1 MKMQFKE
8 KWDFKLFYKSD
19 NDPQMEK
26 DLLVYESA
34 VSSFEKKY
42 KDKTDYLL
50 DSKKLSKVLDE
61 YEKLISMPE
70 AYKPLHYFQLK
81 KDINSKDKVT
91 QSRVGIYEERFHKQS
106 NRVIFFRLSL
116 GKISKDK
123 QKEFLKDK
131 NLNKYHY
138 FLERI
143 FINAKY
149 ELSEKEEKIINLLNT
164 PAYSMWVQGVSKV
177 LSSQEVKF
185 RGNNIPINEAS
196 GILTSLETKERRIL
210 ADRLNQKFKEVSDFS
225 EAEINAV
232 VTKKKIIDELCG
244 FENPYQSTII
254 SYENEERVINN
265 LVDVVTKN
273 FKIAHRFYKIKA
285 KILKEDKLY
294 YADRSAKIGN
304 LNKSFSFKD
313 TISILSNAFS
323 KFGSEYEEVFKD
335 YLKKGQIDVY
345 PSVGKKGGAYCWGA
359 YQIPTVILLN
369 HANNFNSVMTLAHEM
384 GHAFHTEL
392 SHTQSPIY
400 ADYTTSVAETASTL
414 FENFV
419 FDEVF
424 EKLSNREKVIAL
436 HDKINGSVATIFRQI
451 ACFNFE
457 KELHEK
463 IRKSG
468 YLSKGDIA
476 TLMNKHM
483 KSYLG
488 PMFEMRED
496 DGYFFVNWSHIRRY
510 FYVYS
515 YAYGALISD
524 ALYLEYKKD
533 NTFKG
538 KIEEFLK
545 AGGSK
550 SPENIFSDIG
560 IDIRNPK
567 FFENGLKVIEEDIK
581 RLEKLVG

>member
-8 KWDFKLFYKSD
+8 KWDFKLFYKND

-70 AYKPLHYFQLK
+70 AYKPLHYFHLK

-196 GILTSLETKERRIL
+196 GILTSLETKERRVL

-335 YLKKGQIDVY
+335 YLNKGQIDVY

-359 YQIPTVILLN
+359 YQIPTVVLLN
-369 HANNFNSVMTLAHEM
+369 HTNNFNSVMTLAHEM

-424 EKLSNREKVIAL
+424 EKLSNKEKVIAL
-436 HDKINGSVATIFRQI
+436 HDKINGSVSTIFRQI

-581 RLEKLVG
+581 KLEKLVG

>member
-1 MKMQFKE
+1 MKKEFKTN
-8 KWDFKLFYKSD
+8 WDFKILYKGD
-19 NDPQMEK
+19 KDPQIEK
-26 DLLVYESA
+26 DLLFYENA

-42 KDKTDYLL
+42 KDKTDYLS
-50 DSKKLSKVLDE
+50 DSSKLLKALND
-61 YEKLISMPE
+61 YEKIISMPE
-70 AYKPLHYFQLK
+70 QYKPLRYFQLK
-81 KDINSKDKVT
+81 EDLNSNDNYALSKVGLYT
-91 QSRVGIYEERFHKQS
+91 ERFNKQF
-106 NRVIFFRLSL
+106 NKIIFFSLVL
-116 GKISKDK
+116 GKIEEKK

-131 NLNKYHY
+131 ILKKYWY

-143 FINAKY
+143 FINARY
-149 ELSEKEEKIINLLNT
+149 ELSEKEEKIINLLNI
-164 PAYSMWVQGVSKV
+164 PAYNMWVQGLSKV

-185 RGNNIPINEAS
+185 RGENIPINEAS

-210 ADRLNQKFKEVSDFS
+210 GDKLNTIFKSISGFS
-225 EAEINAV
+225 ESEINAV
-232 VTKKKIIDELCG
+232 VTKKKILDELRG
-244 FENPYQSTII
+244 FKSPHQSTII
-254 SYENEERVINN
+254 SYENDESVIDN
-265 LVDVVTKN
+265 LVSVVTDN
-273 FKIAHRFYKIKA
+273 FKIAHKFYKLKA
-285 KILKEDKLY
+285 KILKEEKLY
-294 YADRSAKIGN
+294 YADRGAKIGN
-304 LNKSFSFKD
+304 LNKSFSFDETVK
-313 TISILSNAFS
+313 ILSDAFS
-323 KFGSEYEEVFKD
+323 KFGVEYKNIFEN
-335 YLKKGQIDVY
+335 YLENGQIDVY
-345 PSVGKKGGAYCWGA
+345 PSVGKRGGAYCWGA
-359 YQIPTVILLN
+359 YGLPTVVLLN
-369 HANNFNSVMTLAHEM
+369 HTNNFNSVMTLAHEM
-384 GHAFHTEL
+384 GHAFHTEM

-424 EKLSNREKVIAL
+424 ETLSKKEKIIAL
-436 HDKINGSVATIFRQI
+436 HDKINGSVSTIFRQI

-463 IRKSG
+463 IRKEG
-468 YLSKGDIA
+468 YLSKENIA
-476 TLMNKHM
+476 VLMNKHM
-483 KSYLG
+483 KNYLG
-488 PMFEMRED
+488 PVFEMRED

-533 NTFKG
+533 NNFKE

-550 SPENIFSDIG
+550 SPEDIFCDVG
-560 IDIRNPK
+560 VDIRNPK

>member
-1 MKMQFKE
+1 MKKEFKTN
-8 KWDFKLFYKSD
+8 WDFKILYKGD
-19 NDPQMEK
+19 KDPQIEK
-26 DLLVYESA
+26 DLLFYEKA

-50 DSKKLSKVLDE
+50 DSTKLFKALND
-61 YEKLISMPE
+61 YEKIISMPE
-70 AYKPLHYFQLK
+70 QYKPLRYFQLK
-81 KDINSKDKVT
+81 EDLNSSDNYALSKVGLYT
-91 QSRVGIYEERFHKQS
+91 ERFNKQF
-106 NRVIFFRLSL
+106 NKIIFFSLGL
-116 GKISKDK
+116 GKIEEKK

-131 NLNKYHY
+131 ILKKYWY

-164 PAYSMWVQGVSKV
+164 PAYNMWVQGFSKV

-185 RGNNIPINEAS
+185 RGENIPINEAS
-196 GILTSLETKERRIL
+196 GIITILETKERRSLGDKINVKL
-210 ADRLNQKFKEVSDFS
+210 KEVSDFS

-232 VTKKKIIDELCG
+232 VTKKKILDEIRG
-244 FENPYQSTII
+244 FGTPYQSTVI
-254 SYENEERVINN
+254 SYENDERVIDN
-265 LVDVVTKN
+265 LVDVVTSN
-273 FKIAHRFYKIKA
+273 FKIAHKFYKLKA
-285 KILKEDKLY
+285 KILKEEKLY
-294 YADRSAKIGN
+294 YSDRGAKIGN
-304 LNKSFSFKD
+304 LNKSFSFD
-313 TISILSNAFS
+313 ETIQILSSAFS
-323 KFGSEYEEVFKD
+323 KFGVEYENIFKD
-335 YLKKGQIDVY
+335 YLKNGQIDVY
-345 PSVGKKGGAYCWGA
+345 PSIGKRGGAYCWGA
-359 YQIPTVILLN
+359 YGLPTVVLLN
-369 HANNFNSVMTLAHEM
+369 HTNNFNSVMTLAHEM

-392 SHTQSPIY
+392 SHTQIPIY
-400 ADYTTSVAETASTL
+400 TDYTISVAETASTL

-424 EKLSNREKVIAL
+424 ETLSKKEKIIAL
-436 HDKINGSVATIFRQI
+436 HDKINGSVSTIFRQI

-463 IRKSG
+463 IRKEG
-468 YLSKGDIA
+468 YLSKENIA
-476 TLMNKHM
+476 IIMNKHM

-488 PMFEMRED
+488 PVFEMGED

-533 NTFKG
+533 KNFKE

-550 SPENIFSDIG
+550 NPEDIFCDIG
-560 IDIRNPK
+560 INIRDSK